1 MSDARVALVNI
12 ADKVPYIYNTI
23 EGWVVN
29 IMRLKY
35 VNRIIIIFPNI
46 YQKNK
51 VQYFSNK
58 FSMMI
63 FKIDHGKFVNWVQL
77 CIFD

>member
-1 MSDARVALVNI
+1 MLDAKVTLVNI
-12 ADKVPYIYNTI
+12 TDKVPYIYNTI
-23 EGWVVN
+23 EGWVVKN
-29 IMRLKY
+29 MRLEY
-35 VNRIIIIFPNI
+35 VNRIIVNFPII

-63 FKIDHGKFVNWVQL
+63 
-77 CIFD
+77 